1 MHTRAVVAL
10 RIILEHQL
18 PIGLHVVLNPFRRA
32 QDRHIPMR
40 KLPVQ
45 LREPFFQWHRVLIE
59 IDEDESFPK
68 REIHRAQ
75 GIISLI
81 EPRHFI
87 HVRRADQPTI
97 EPVGPGVI
105 RTLNRGRVA
114 ARVFLQARPTM
125 PADVEESVNSSV
137 LIPNNN

>member
-1 MHTRAVVAL
+1 MQR
-10 RIILEHQL
+10 
-18 PIGLHVVLNPFRRA
+18 
-32 QDRHIPMR
+32 
-40 KLPVQ
+40 
-45 LREPFFQWHRVLIE
+45 HRVFIE

-114 ARVFLQARPTM
+114 ACVFLQSR
-125 PADVEESVNSSV
+125 SSV
-137 LIPNNN
+137 AAHIKEAVHLSIFISNNNQRFPDNLLDEVVARIRDLTLMADQ